1 MVVPHDADGS
11 VAHPCRCAR
20 VSLAHALDL
29 TREVE
34 AANLGSAPLEQRLA
48 LYDRLVAA
56 LNEAK
61 SSVRHSI
68 SGGAQPC
75 GTSLPGPCTPIIDL
89 HGHRHNLARLLLTV
103 EAFTGSR
110 WWF

>member
-1 MVVPHDADGS
+1 MIIPHVVNGS
-11 VAHPCRCAR
+11 VMHPCPCAR

-34 AANLGSAPLEQRLA
+34 AANLGNAPLEQRLA

-75 GTSLPGPCTPIIDL
+75 GPSLPGQCTPI
-89 HGHRHNLARLLLTV
+89 V
-103 EAFTGSR
+103 E
-110 WWF
+110 